1 MSLSRTHPSW
11 VPYFF
16 IAPFL
21 IIFSVFMVYPLLNSI
36 SLSAFQS
43 YGPQFSTFVGL
54 DNFKN
59 VFQDPDFWTAVKN
72 TLIYSCASVMIQLPL
87 ALGLAMLLN
96 RPDVKAKGFFRLI
109 FFSPALVGLVF
120 VAILFGLL
128 LGARDGLV
136 NETLRHVIPGFPAEF
151 FWLQRY
157 VMPALILASLWI
169 YVGFNMVYFL
179 AALQSINRDQI
190 EAAMIDGANAL
201 QRFVHVILPAI
212 KPVAGFVVLLSII
225 GSLQLFELP
234 FILLGGAGPENR
246 GLTLVMYLYQ
256 NGFEQN
262 DLGYASAIGWIL
274 AIFLMGI
281 AIVHR
286 RLTREEL

>member
-1 MSLSRTHPSW
+1 MSLSRTHPAW

-21 IIFSVFMVYPLLNSI
+21 LIFSVFMVYPLVSSI
-36 SLSAFQS
+36 SMSAFQS

-59 VFQDPDFWTAVKN
+59 VFLDPDFWTAVKN

-87 ALGLAMLLN
+87 SLGLALLLN

-136 NETLRHVIPGFPAEF
+136 NEVLRQVIPGFPAEF

-157 VMPALILASLWI
+157 VMPALIIASLWI

-190 EAAMIDGANAL
+190 EAAMIDGANAV